1 MYPLLQ
7 PNDLLYLK
15 KEKFTNIKIS
25 DSVLVKKNRHIFV
38 HSVIYKTKKYLITRG
53 INNLLSDGLI
63 YPKQIIGKVYQMKR
77 KDRLFDPYKS
87 FIFQS
92 GVYFQEIVR
101 IKDAFEYEK
110 INFLILKG
118 LPLHLYFEGSYPRR
132 IYADCDLLINKNDWE
147 KTSKILEESG
157 YRKAETSYSRIHK
170 LLKDKPTE
178 WAYFKNINDFPVIF
192 DIHLEAGFLMNQLGK
207 LNAFY
212 PQSLIDKMT
221 EKFLKG
227 KKLVKMQSQYFSIL
241 SPANLIIYLSLHY
254 FHHNY
259 RGWHMIDFLSKIVK
273 RYQNN
278 NDILKEITEKI
289 IFYQLQN
296 FVYPVFLFLEKYYDI
311 NFQKNFLESI
321 KPDKTRLN
329 YIKKKLLTV
338 NIFDGEPRI
347 KAGINRFKNLFFLS
361 PYPLWKRLLIIF
373 NIQVI
378 YSVFWVITLLVRRS
392 LIKAFK
398 SS

>member
-1 MYPLLQ
+1 
-7 PNDLLYLK
+7 
-15 KEKFTNIKIS
+15 
-25 DSVLVKKNRHIFV
+25 
-38 HSVIYKTKKYLITRG
+38 
-53 INNLLSDGLI
+53 
-63 YPKQIIGKVYQMKR
+63 
-77 KDRLFDPYKS
+77 
-87 FIFQS
+87 
-92 GVYFQEIVR
+92 
-101 IKDAFEYEK
+101 
-110 INFLILKG
+110 
-118 LPLHLYFEGSYPRR
+118 
-132 IYADCDLLINKNDWE
+132 
-147 KTSKILEESG
+147 
-157 YRKAETSYSRIHK
+157 
-170 LLKDKPTE
+170 
-178 WAYFKNINDFPVIF
+178 
-192 DIHLEAGFLMNQLGK
+192 
-207 LNAFY
+207 
-212 PQSLIDKMT
+212 
-221 EKFLKG
+221 
-227 KKLVKMQSQYFSIL
+227 
-241 SPANLIIYLSLHY
+241 
-254 FHHNY
+254 
-259 RGWHMIDFLSKIVK
+259 MIDFLSKIVK